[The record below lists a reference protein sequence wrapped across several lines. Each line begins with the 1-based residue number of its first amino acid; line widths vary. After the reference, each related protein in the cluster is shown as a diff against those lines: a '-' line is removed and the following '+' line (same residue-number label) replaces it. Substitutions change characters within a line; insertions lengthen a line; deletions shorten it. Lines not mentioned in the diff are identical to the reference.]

1 MNHQRKLI
9 LLASLS
15 GFIACHAP
23 VKSIQLTQAKLGQ
36 PAPQPS
42 QITGAPPPKSVK
54 EAPLQCPPCT
64 VQVPGYWHFDAS
76 AGWQWAKSYC
86 DAAQTICPQELGC
99 PTLVSGAMPT
109 VEHGP
114 ASAQA
119 QSQAQA
125 QEPEAKLRCF
135 VSFVPPEYLTS
146 TYRPAYLRFLDS
158 GRTTEVRDQPRSM
171 R

>member
-1 MNHQRKLI
+1 MNHQGKLI

-23 VKSIQLTQAKLGQ
+23 VKSIRLTQAKLGQ
-36 PAPQPS
+36 PAPQPF
-42 QITGAPPPKSVK
+42 QITGAPPQKSVK
-54 EAPLQCPPCT
+54 EAPLQCPACT
-64 VQVPGYWHFDAS
+64 VQVPGYWHFDS
-76 AGWQWAKSYC
+76 GAGWQWANSYC

-114 ASAQA
+114 ASAQP
-119 QSQAQA
+119 QSQAQTP
-125 QEPEAKLRCF
+125 EPEAKLQCF